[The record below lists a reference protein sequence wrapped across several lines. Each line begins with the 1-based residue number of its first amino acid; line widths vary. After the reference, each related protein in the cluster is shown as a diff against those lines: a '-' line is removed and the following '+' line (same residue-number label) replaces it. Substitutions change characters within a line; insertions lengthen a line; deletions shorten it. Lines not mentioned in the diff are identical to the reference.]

1 MTADTQPRGRAKRND
16 LRTWEPGGL
25 DPYLPIY
32 PDALFELLSRELSLP
47 ERPFVVDVGAG
58 TGRASLAMTRLGWY
72 VAAVDLDGP
81 ALDVLRAR
89 AAAEGLEVATVQ
101 AAAEETGLD
110 ATSVDLVT
118 AAHSFH
124 WFNKRAALAEMARIT
139 RPGGGVALFWS
150 VRDRDRSPFVASYY
164 RILDRYGVAKR
175 LYLEAE
181 RASGR
186 ATREA
191 LAGAEGLD
199 SPRLHHMWHEMAM
212 RIDDFMEL
220 SFAPGFVRALSP
232 ERQDAFGADVIELLA
247 HYGFD
252 GETPVSIPYRI
263 DCWIATRS
271 TP

>member
-1 MTADTQPRGRAKRND
+1 MMAI
-16 LRTWEPGGL
+16 EPGSL
-25 DPYLPIY
+25 DAYLPIY
-32 PDALFELLSRELSLP
+32 PDPLFELLSRELRLP
-47 ERPFVVDVGAG
+47 ERPLVVDVGAG
-58 TGRASLAMTRLGWY
+58 TGRASLAMTRLRWH
-72 VAAVDLDGP
+72 VAAVDPDGP

-89 AAAEGLEVATVQ
+89 AAAEGLEVATVE
-101 AAAEETGLD
+101 ATAEETGLD
-110 ATSVDLVT
+110 AASVDLAT

-139 RPGGGVALFWS
+139 RPGGGVALFWN
-150 VRDRDRSPFVASYY
+150 VRDRDRSPFVAGYQ

-175 LYLEAE
+175 LSLEAE

-199 SPRLHHMWHEMAM
+199 SPRLHHVRHEMAM
-212 RIDDFMEL
+212 RSDDFIEL
-220 SFAPGFVRALSP
+220 SFAPSFVRAFSS
-232 ERQDAFGADVIELLA
+232 ERQDVFRADVIELLA
-247 HYGFD
+247 QHDFD
-252 GETPVSIPYRI
+252 GEAPVIIPYRI

>member
-1 MTADTQPRGRAKRND
+1 MTIDSQPRGRAKHID
-16 LRTWEPGGL
+16 PSEPGSL

-32 PDALFELLSRELSLP
+32 PDALFGLLSGELGLP
-47 ERPFVVDVGAG
+47 ERPLVVDVGAG
-58 TGRASLAMTRLGWY
+58 TGRASLAMTRLGWS
-72 VAAVDLDGP
+72 VAAVDIDRP
-81 ALDVLRAR
+81 ALEVLRAR
-89 AAAEGLEVATVQ
+89 AAAEGLEVAVVQ
-101 AAAEETGLD
+101 GTAERTGLD

-139 RPGGGVALFWS
+139 HPGGGVALFWN
-150 VRDRDRSPFVASYY
+150 VRDRDRSPFVFDYY
-164 RILDRYGVAKR
+164 RIVDRYGVEKR

-191 LAGAEGLD
+191 LAGAEGLH
-199 SPRLHHMWHEMAM
+199 SPRLHHVWHEMAM
-212 RIDDFMEL
+212 RFDDFMEL
-220 SFAPGFVRALSP
+220 SFAPGFVRALSS

-247 HYGFD
+247 RYGFD
-252 GETPVSIPYRI
+252 GEAPVIIPYRI